1 MGNKKHVL
9 LAIDDH
15 LENLISLKALL
26 KEAFPDAVVMTAQNG
41 QKGIEL
47 ASEREPDVILL
58 DIVMPGMDGYE
69 VCRILKADPFL
80 TDVPVV
86 FITAL
91 KGNKESRLTALES
104 GAEAFLAKPIDE
116 IELLAQVR
124 AMLKIKESNIQRRNE
139 KERLQGLVEARTK
152 EIIEMKEKYRN
163 LLDDLPALICEFK
176 PDSTLTYV
184 NKSYSQFYKMTQEE
198 MLGRKFLELLPQQIQ
213 ESVKRKYLSLNMK
226 YSSNRAVHQTMQN
239 DRIIWQEWRNRAIFD
254 EQGLP
259 KHFYSIGIDI
269 TESKE
274 SEKKLLYLS
283 YHDHLTGLYNRRFF
297 EEELKRLD
305 KARNLPLTIAM
316 GDVNGLKL
324 LNDSFGHSAGDELLV
339 KASQLITKGC
349 RPDDI
354 IARIGGDE
362 FAILMPKTDTL
373 EAEKVIRRIKE
384 LITEQVND
392 KSVLSISFGFETK
405 FKNNEDIIKIF
416 ASAENFM
423 YKKKMYESASMRS
436 QTIDVIMNGL
446 YEKSERELQHSKRV
460 SALCESLASSLDF
473 DQDDINK
480 IKIAGL
486 VHDIGK
492 IGIDEKILNK
502 SGNLEPGEWDEIKK
516 HPESGWRILSS
527 VKEFSDIADYVVSHH
542 EMWGGKGYPK
552 GIRGEHIPIESRIIS
567 IADAFDAMTSER
579 SYRKALSKEA
589 AVMELEKCR
598 GTHFDPAIVEVFVN
612 QVLKNYE

>member
-1 MGNKKHVL
+1 MVDKKHVL

-26 KEAFPDAVVMTAQNG
+26 NEAFPDADVMTAQNG
-41 QKGIEL
+41 QKGLEL

-80 TDVPVV
+80 ADVPVV

-91 KGNKESRLTALES
+91 KGDKESRLIALES

-116 IELLAQVR
+116 IELLAQIR

-163 LLDDLPALICEFK
+163 LMDDLPALICEFK

-184 NKSYSQFYKMTQEE
+184 NKSYSHFFMMTQED
-198 MLGRKFLELLPQQIQ
+198 MIGKKFLELLPQQIQ
-213 ESVKRKYLSLNMK
+213 ENVKRKYLSLNMK
-226 YSSNRAVHQTMQN
+226 CSTNRYVHQTMQN
-239 DRIIWQEWRNRAIFD
+239 GRICWQEWRHRAIFD

-269 TESKE
+269 TDSKE

-324 LNDSFGHSAGDELLV
+324 LNDSFGHVAGDELLM

-362 FAILMPKTDTL
+362 FAILMPKTDVL
-373 EAEKVIRRIKE
+373 EAEMVIRRIKE
-384 LITEQVND
+384 LITEQVNE
-392 KSVLSISFGFETK
+392 KSVLSISFGFDTK

-416 ASAENFM
+416 AGAENFM

-446 YEKSERELQHSKRV
+446 YEKSERELLHSKRV
-460 SALCESLASSLDF
+460 SALCECLASSLDF

-502 SGNLEPGEWDEIKK
+502 SGKLEPEEWDEIKK

-527 VKEFSDIADYVVSHH
+527 VKEFSDIADYVISHH
-542 EMWGGKGYPK
+542 EKWGGKGYPK
-552 GIRGEHIPIESRIIS
+552 GIQGESIPIESRIIS

-589 AVMELEKCR
+589 AVIELEKCR

-612 QVLKNYE
+612 QVLNKMT